1 MGLQSSEG
9 GYSTAATDQHRAR
22 SRRAFCPSVG
32 ATGGARHDHE
42 AAADAAKRGHVS
54 RDDDRQHVD
63 NNFHTVRR
71 KSGLSFSRR
80 LSRRLLGAKKIG
92 SPCASFVGF
101 LSCLAVVVRFI

>member
-42 AAADAAKRGHVS
+42 AAADAATSALGSARRNHEATLAEARAEATALLAAARAAAAS
-54 RDDDRQHVD
+54 RPR
-63 NNFHTVRR
+63 
-71 KSGLSFSRR
+71 
-80 LSRRLLGAKKIG
+80 AG
-92 SPCASFVGF
+92 SATLCSSSV
-101 LSCLAVVVRFI
+101 